1 MTIPRSA
8 LASTLAA
15 SLFAG
20 ATACAAGVAA
30 TTPPAA
36 TLRFELH
43 SAFLMNL
50 HHFLV
55 DAARHPGRI
64 DTVPWSVPP
73 TAAELATMHEAV
85 SFYASS
91 FGQRDLLFDDEL
103 RDIKHALA
111 RADDARQRAD
121 GLGLPPA
128 LATVLDRA
136 APVYARCLWA
146 SQDRVNRDW
155 IVRVQGLQ
163 ARYGAQIQPR
173 LERIFEARFPPS
185 IRDDV
190 VVTTGTFTGAYTDA
204 PPPQTVIPAGWDE
217 YGGLASLEMIWH
229 EAAHAGPGDQLEAL
243 IESEAHAMGREP
255 PANLWH
261 AALFEAVG
269 TTVSDVLA
277 RDGVTGYVEYAD
289 KNGVYKRAWSA
300 YMPLL
305 RSDWVAWLAGR
316 GSLKGAVDAML
327 STPRVAAAAP

>member
-1 MTIPRSA
+1 MLNLRFALPMA
-8 LASTLAA
+8 LAIPLVAGLA
-15 SLFAG
+15 S
-20 ATACAAGVAA
+20 CAVDAPA
-30 TTPPAA
+30 PPSAPI
-36 TLRFELH
+36 RFEFH

-64 DTVPWSVPP
+64 DAVKWSVPP
-73 TAAELATMHEAV
+73 TADEMAAMHEAV
-85 SFYASS
+85 AFYATT

-111 RADDARQRAD
+111 RADDARQQAD

-128 LATVLDRA
+128 LAAMLARA

-155 IVRVQGLQ
+155 IAHVQVLQ

-173 LERIFEARFPPS
+173 LERIFEARFPAS

-190 VVTTGTFTGAYTDA
+190 VFTTGTFTGAYTDE
-204 PPPQTVIPAGWDE
+204 PPPQTVLPSGWDE

-229 EAAHAGPGDQLEAL
+229 EAAHAGTSDKLEAL
-243 IESEAHAMGREP
+243 IETEAHAMGREP

-277 RDGVTGYVEYAD
+277 RDGVTGYVEYAE
-289 KNGVYKRAWSA
+289 KNGVYRRAWPS
-300 YMPLL
+300 YVPVL
-305 RSDWVAWLAGR
+305 RNEWKVWLDGR

-327 STPRVAAAAP
+327 SRQPAAATPAS